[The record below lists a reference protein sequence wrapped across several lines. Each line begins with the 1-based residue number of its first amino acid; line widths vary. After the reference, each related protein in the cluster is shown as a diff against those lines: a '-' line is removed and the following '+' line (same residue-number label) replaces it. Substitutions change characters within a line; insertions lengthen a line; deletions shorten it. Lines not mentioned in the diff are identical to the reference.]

1 MEQPPQFIIIGGGN
15 GSGKSTSA
23 AFVLPG
29 VIPYINADE
38 IAKAL
43 PEAEGENKD
52 VRASRILLNAMDEY
66 ESQNKSFAI
75 ETTLASRSLAPRV
88 RRLQQ
93 SGYQF
98 HLLFFWLSS
107 PEMNIE
113 RVAKR
118 VLNGGHHIPE
128 DVIRRRYVGGLKNL
142 FSLYLPIADLWQVY
156 DNTLTDDMKLVA
168 SKENNRPETI
178 LLPNTFSRMKEIANN
193 E

>member
-43 PEAEGENKD
+43 PETEGENKD
-52 VRASRILLNAMDEY
+52 VRASRILINAMGEY
-66 ESQNKSFAI
+66 EARRDDFAI

-88 RRLQQ
+88 RRLQED
-93 SGYQF
+93 GYQF
-98 HLLFFWLSS
+98 QLLFFWLNS

-118 VLNGGHHIPE
+118 V
-128 DVIRRRYVGGLKNL
+128 
-142 FSLYLPIADLWQVY
+142 
-156 DNTLTDDMKLVA
+156 
-168 SKENNRPETI
+168 
-178 LLPNTFSRMKEIANN
+178 
-193 E
+193 

>member
-1 MEQPPQFIIIGGGN
+1 MSFPI
-15 GSGKSTSA
+15 STPTRS
-23 AFVLPG
+23 PK
-29 VIPYINADE
+29 P
-38 IAKAL
+38 L

-52 VRASRILLNAMDEY
+52 VRASRVLLNAMDEY
-66 ESQNKSFAI
+66 ESQRKSFAI

-98 HLLFFWLSS
+98 QLLFFWLSS

-118 VLNGGHHIPE
+118 VQNGGHHIPE

-142 FSLYLPIADLWQVY
+142 FSLYLPLADIWQVY
-156 DNTLTDDMKLVA
+156 DNTVTGDMKLVA
-168 SKENNRPETI
+168 AKENKQPEII
-178 LLPNTFSRMKEIANN
+178 LLPHTFSRMKEIADN

>member
-88 RRLQQ
+88 RRLRER
-93 SGYQF
+93 GYQF
-98 HLLFFWLSS
+98 QLLFFWLSS

-142 FSLYLPIADLWQVY
+142 FSLYLPIADVWQVY

-168 SKENNRPETI
+168 SKENHQPQTI
-178 LLPNTFSRMKEIANN
+178 LLPDTFSRMKEIANN

>member
-29 VIPYINADE
+29 VIPYTNADE
-38 IAKAL
+38 IARAL

-88 RRLQQ
+88 RRLQER
-93 SGYQF
+93 GYQF
-98 HLLFFWLSS
+98 QLLFFWLNS

-118 VLNGGHHIPE
+118 VQNGGHHIPE
-128 DVIRRRYVGGLKNL
+128 DVIRRRYIGGLKNL
-142 FSLYLPIADLWQVY
+142 FSLYLPLANIWQVY
-156 DNTLTDDMKLVA
+156 DNTVTDDMKLVA
-168 SKENNRPETI
+168 AKENKQLETI
-178 LLPNTFSRMKEIANN
+178 LLLHTFSRMKEIANN

>member
-52 VRASRILLNAMDEY
+52 VRASRILINAMGEY
-66 ESQNKSFAI
+66 EARLDDFAI

-88 RRLQQ
+88 RRLREN
-93 SGYQF
+93 GYQF
-98 HLLFFWLSS
+98 QLLFLWLNS
-107 PEMNIE
+107 PELNIQRVAE
-113 RVAKR
+113 RVQ
-118 VLNGGHHIPE
+118 NGGHHIPE
-128 DVIRRRYVGGLKNL
+128 EVIRRRYVTGLKNF
-142 FSLYLPIADLWQVY
+142 FSLYLPLADDWRAFDNTIRNQSVLVAEHRLGQAERVHDLQAWQTMKGIAD
-156 DNTLTDDMKLVA
+156 NG
-168 SKENNRPETI
+168 
-178 LLPNTFSRMKEIANN
+178 
-193 E
+193 

>member
-1 MEQPPQFIIIGGGN
+1 MDQPAQFIIIGGGN

-23 AFVLPG
+23 AFVLPS

-38 IAKAL
+38 IARAL

-88 RRLQQ
+88 RRLQER
-93 SGYQF
+93 GYQF
-98 HLLFFWLSS
+98 QLLFLWLSS

-128 DVIRRRYVGGLKNL
+128 DVIHRRYVGGLKNL
-142 FSLYLPIADLWQVY
+142 FSLYLPIADIWQVY

-168 SKENNRPETI
+168 SKEDKQPETI
-178 LLPNTFSRMKEIANN
+178 LLPDTFSRMKEIANN

>member
-1 MEQPPQFIIIGGGN
+1 MDQPPQFIIIGGGN

-23 AFVLPG
+23 AFVLPS

-66 ESQNKSFAI
+66 EAQNKSFAI

-88 RRLQQ
+88 RRLQER
-93 SGYQF
+93 SYQF
-98 HLLFFWLSS
+98 QLLFFWLAS
-107 PEMNIE
+107 PELNIQRVAE
-113 RVAKR
+113 RVQK
-118 VLNGGHHIPE
+118 GGHHIPE

-142 FSLYLPIADLWQVY
+142 FSLYLPLADLWEVY
-156 DNTLTDDMKLVA
+156 DNSVKNSPQRVA
-168 SKENNRPETI
+168 AKESQQPPTI
-178 LLPNTFSRMKEIANN
+178 LLPDTWSRMKEIANN
-193 E
+193 G

>member
-52 VRASRILLNAMDEY
+52 VRASRILINAMDEY
-66 ESQNKSFAI
+66 EARRDDFAI

-88 RRLQQ
+88 RRLREN
-93 SGYQF
+93 GYRFQ
-98 HLLFFWLSS
+98 LLFFWLAS
-107 PEMNIE
+107 PELNIQRVAE
-113 RVAKR
+113 RVQK
-118 VLNGGHHIPE
+118 GGHHIPE
-128 DVIRRRYVGGLKNL
+128 DVIRRRYVGGLKNF
-142 FSLYLPIADLWQVY
+142 FSIYLPLADDWRAFDNTIQNQSVLVAEHRPGQAETIYNSQTWQTMKGIAD
-156 DNTLTDDMKLVA
+156 NG
-168 SKENNRPETI
+168 
-178 LLPNTFSRMKEIANN
+178 
-193 E
+193 